1 MGSLFYNFTFNKV
14 FKNVLA
20 CLIVRNNNGIQ
31 KSSHTFILPTFSLAL
46 PEKISS
52 SLRLIRTG
60 FFIAYYTQSTA
71 VSTDA
76 LWLFE
81 PVLVAGNFLLAN
93 YSSETEHDGF
103 CVYKGGLDVSSIE
116 SMLTTNV
123 EGSWNYHTIL
133 SYCHWWALDWI
144 WVKKYTALNTL
155 FWIQLH
161 CEA

>member
-1 MGSLFYNFTFNKV
+1 MGSLFYNFTFNK
-14 FKNVLA
+14 FKMFLRVWSSET
-20 CLIVRNNNGIQ
+20 IKVYRNRHIRL
-31 KSSHTFILPTFSLAL
+31 ILPTFSLVL

-60 FFIAYYTQSTA
+60 FFSPYYTQSIA
-71 VSTDA
+71 VSTGA

-81 PVLVAGNFLLAN
+81 PVVAAGNFLLAN

-103 CVYKGGLDVSSIE
+103 YVYKGGLDVSSIE
-116 SMLTTNV
+116 SVLTTNV

-133 SYCHWWALDWI
+133 SYRHWWALSWI
-144 WVKKYTALNTL
+144 WVC
-155 FWIQLH
+155 WIQLH